1 MNSSRKIYILIGAIY
16 ISLALALLQKYAETK
31 YYVELIVFILNTVAS
46 IFAIYEF
53 FIRRKN

>member
-1 MNSSRKIYILIGAIY
+1 MNSSRKIYVLIGAIY
-16 ISLALALLQKYAETK
+16 ISLALALLQTYEDTK

-53 FIRRKN
+53 LLKRKN